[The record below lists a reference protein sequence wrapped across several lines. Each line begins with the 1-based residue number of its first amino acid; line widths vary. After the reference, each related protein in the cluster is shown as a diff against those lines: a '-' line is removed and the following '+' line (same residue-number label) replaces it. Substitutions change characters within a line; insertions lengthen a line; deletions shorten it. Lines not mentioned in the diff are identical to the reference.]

1 MRKENPIWVVVIV
14 LIAVV
19 VIVVA
24 IFWRA
29 AKPLPEI
36 TLTPEQERLMEEAKE
51 RAFKE
56 GGPAGGKIVPSP
68 YAPKG
73 R

>member
-1 MRKENPIWVVVIV
+1 MRKEIPIWVVVIV

-29 AKPLPEI
+29 AKPLPEV
-36 TLTPEQERLMEEAKE
+36 TLTPEQERAMEEAKV
-51 RAFKE
+51 RAFEKGE
-56 GGPAGGKIVPSP
+56 PPTGKIVPSP
-68 YAPKG
+68 YAPK
-73 R
+73 RR